1 MNELTI
7 ELELEIAGDVVK
19 VSADLLNPDENLD
32 YQLQALY
39 TINGED
45 EEVDLY
51 VLTHIESVN
60 ESIDYLIREQLKAM
74 KGDNNEN

>member
-7 ELELEIAGDVVK
+7 ELELEIAGNVVK
-19 VSADLLNPDENLD
+19 AFADLLNPDENLD

-39 TINGED
+39 TINDVE

>member
-7 ELELEIAGDVVK
+7 ELELEIAGDEIK
-19 VSADLLNPDENLD
+19 AFADLLNPDENLD

-39 TINGED
+39 TINDEE

-60 ESIDYLIREQLKAM
+60 ESIDYEIREQLKTM
-74 KGDNNEN
+74 KGDK

>member
-1 MNELTI
+1 MDELTI
-7 ELELEIAGDVVK
+7 EIELEIAGDVVK
-19 VSADLLNPDENLD
+19 AFADLLNPDENFD

-39 TINGED
+39 TINDEE

-60 ESIDYLIREQLKAM
+60 ESVDCLIREQLKAM
-74 KGDNNEN
+74 KGDK